1 MPMNEMMMPVSFF
14 SLNLAMQPY
23 TLWSYFNMCKSLV
36 EDICKHICPYNMAK
50 LFIGWSLYFHP
61 NPSLSFLSCTNAQY
75 TSLLF
80 IHWGSLQFTVKKKEK
95 RNTSSMCYYFME
107 ANQSFQNCFSSLMEW
122 YAALLHIRE
131 FFPDLLC
138 CSFFYCCSSLS
149 KTIESHWK
157 IWSMDW
163 LQLI

>member
-50 LFIGWSLYFHP
+50 LFIGWVCIFILTRPF
-61 NPSLSFLSCTNAQY
+61 LSFRVQMLSTPLFYLY
-75 TSLLF
+75 TEDPCSSRSKRKKREIHLLCAITLWKQIKVF
-80 IHWGSLQFTVKKKEK
+80 
-95 RNTSSMCYYFME
+95 
-107 ANQSFQNCFSSLMEW
+107 NCFSSLMEW